1 MIDADLLGGCVDT
14 LPGYAAAVRLLNCP
28 LYSQVDSAPTRAM
41 KLCVCPTCK
50 VISGGSII
58 IEIVACPWPADA
70 LMSNAA
76 NSKQRDKR
84 GWNRAV
90 LMGTS
95 QGNSLPKSAPPKVT
109 ARVEPLDAA
118 LGQGNSANVSGSSA
132 SSLGFGGPGHGFG
145 FFKDADSPTAPQ
157 S

>member
-1 MIDADLLGGCVDT
+1 
-14 LPGYAAAVRLLNCP
+14 
-28 LYSQVDSAPTRAM
+28 M

-76 NSKQRDKR
+76 NSKQRDE
-84 GWNRAV
+84 RADGIG
-90 LMGTS
+90 LCS
-95 QGNSLPKSAPPKVT
+95 WAPPKETVYRSRPPKVT

-118 LGQGNSANVSGSSA
+118 LGQGNSANESGSSTA
-132 SSLGFGGPGHGFG
+132 LGFPSWHAFLL
-145 FFKDADSPTAPQ
+145 S
-157 S
+157 